1 MPAKRTIVFPA
12 TDGSYLMG
20 VPHAPIIADAATAA
34 RLVKTGAFTAEGKS
48 DVDPVELSEDAL
60 NSLDRVYD
68 PVEQPPPEEAPATEG
83 PAETGGS
90 SDSKPEE

>member
-1 MPAKRTIVFPA
+1 MPAKRTTVYPA

-20 VPHAPIIADAATAA
+20 VPHVPVSTDAATAA

-48 DVDPVELSEDAL
+48 DVDPVELSKDAL

-68 PVEQPPPEEAPATEG
+68 PVEQPPPEEAAPA
-83 PAETGGS
+83 PQAPETPGLS
-90 SDSKPEE
+90 HTPEE